1 MPTEKDLFVNKLSAH
16 DTAAFESLFKIY
28 YRKLILFANRFV
40 NDLDVSEEIVCDVFA
55 ILWERGHEINFSETF
70 SSYLFKTVQ
79 NRCLNYLK
87 HKKIENLYVSYLER
101 NKLLDQVIENAESRY
116 FEKEMSHHIATALEA
131 LPEKCREIF
140 VMSRFGNKKY
150 KQIAEELNL
159 SPKTVE
165 RQISIALEKL
175 RKLLK
180 HLSIILF

>member
-1 MPTEKDLFVNKLSAH
+1 MPAEKDLFVNKLTAY
-16 DTAAFESLFKIY
+16 DKAAFESLFKIY

-55 ILWERGHEINFSETF
+55 VLWEKGHEINFTGTL
-70 SSYLFKTVQ
+70 SSYLFKAVQ
-79 NRCLNYLK
+79 NRCLNHLK

-101 NKLLDQVIENAESRY
+101 NHLLNEIIETTESRY
-116 FEKEMSHHIATALEA
+116 FEKEMSRQITTALDA

-150 KQIAEELNL
+150 KEIAEELNL

-165 RQISIALEKL
+165 RQISIALDKM